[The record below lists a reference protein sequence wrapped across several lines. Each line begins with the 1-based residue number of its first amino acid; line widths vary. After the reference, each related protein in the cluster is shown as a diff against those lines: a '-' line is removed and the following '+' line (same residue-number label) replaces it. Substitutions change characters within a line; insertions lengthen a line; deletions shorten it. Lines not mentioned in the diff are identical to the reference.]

1 MDTLPHGVTS
11 FTVSD
16 KCYIDWDCYYSNT
29 MSLLFVIS
37 GEELIRGNHE
47 MEVIM
52 NTAHL
57 LSHSVSMHICCV
69 TFIKHTIKALFTV
82 N

>member
-1 MDTLPHGVTS
+1 MDTMSHAVTG
-11 FTVSD
+11 FTVFD
-16 KCYIDWDCYYSNT
+16 ICHIDWDCYYIDI

-37 GEELIRGNHE
+37 GEEVIRGNQE

-69 TFIKHTIKALFTV
+69 TFIKHTIKALLTV